1 MDRGQ
6 IALFMIPAMLVSVF
20 VGVPFF
26 AAVGGIGLFF
36 GWAFWGPGVLPTVA
50 IRIYTFITSTT
61 FIAIPMFVLLGTVMG
76 GAGIAEQLF
85 NGMYKLFGPVRGG
98 LLVTIN
104 IICTLLAACTGVAA
118 GPVAI
123 MGIIALPIMM
133 RYKYDHGIAC
143 GAISAGGTLGTLIP
157 PSVILVIY
165 GLQAEISVGKLYMAA
180 FMPGLMLSAM
190 FIIYMLGISYLKPS
204 MAPAAPPEERIS
216 DYGKELMN
224 VLLGVIPVLLLILAV
239 LGTIFLGIAT
249 PTEAAGMGAMGAV
262 LISVAYRKFTWKG
275 FSVALTGCFRTGSMI
290 GGIMTGALFFTS
302 VFLGGGGG
310 KTIATFVVEQ
320 NLSVT
325 ATIWGLL
332 FVVFLLGFVM
342 SIGSIIFVTVPIFA
356 PVLRVQG
363 VDEIWFA
370 LLFCLMCQVAYLT
383 PPFAPGVYL
392 LKPLCPPEITLVE
405 MYKGIIPF
413 IIIDWLA
420 IMLVYFIPPIATWLP
435 TMMIK

>member
-1 MDRGQ
+1 MARGT
-6 IALFMIPAMLVSVF
+6 IALFMIPVMLLSVF
-20 VGVPFF
+20 YGVPFF
-26 AAVGGIGLFF
+26 AAVGGTGLFF
-36 GWAFWGPGVLPTVA
+36 GLAFWGTGVLPTVA
-50 IRIYTFITSTT
+50 IRIYSFVTQPT
-61 FIAIPMFVLLGTVMG
+61 FIAVPMFVLLGTVLG

-85 NGMYKLFGPVRGG
+85 SGMYKLFGPVRGG
-98 LLVTIN
+98 LLVTVN
-104 IICTLLAACTGVAA
+104 IICTLLAACTGIAA

-123 MGIIALPIMM
+123 MGIIALPIML
-133 RYKYDHGIAC
+133 RYKYDHGLAC
-143 GAISAGGTLGTLIP
+143 GCISAGGTLGTLIP
-157 PSVILVIY
+157 PSIILVIY

-180 FMPGLMLSAM
+180 FMPGFLLSGM
-190 FIIYMLGISYLKPS
+190 FIIYMLGISYLKPNV
-204 MAPAAPPEERIS
+204 APSAPPEERIS

-224 VLLGVIPVLLLILAV
+224 VLLGVIPVLILIMAV

-249 PTEAAGMGAMGAV
+249 PTEAAGMGAFGAV
-262 LISVAYRKFTWKG
+262 LISIAYRKFTWKG
-275 FSVALTGCFRTGSMI
+275 FSVALTGCFRTTAMI
-290 GGIMTGALFFTS
+290 GGLMTGALFFTS
-302 VFLGGGGG
+302 VFLGAGGG

-320 NLSVT
+320 NLSIT
-325 ATIWGLL
+325 AVIWALL

-356 PVLRVQG
+356 PILRAAG

-413 IIIDWLA
+413 IIIDWIA
-420 IMLVYFIPPIATWLP
+420 IFLVYFIPPIATWLP
-435 TMMIK
+435 GITIK

>member
-1 MDRGQ
+1 MARGT
-6 IALFMIPAMLVSVF
+6 IALFMIPVMLLSVF
-20 VGVPFF
+20 YGVPFF
-26 AAVGGIGLFF
+26 AAVGGTGLFF
-36 GWAFWGPGVLPTVA
+36 GLAFWGTGVLPTVA
-50 IRIYTFITSTT
+50 IRIYSFVTQPT
-61 FIAIPMFVLLGTVMG
+61 FIAVPMFVLLGTVLG

-85 NGMYKLFGPVRGG
+85 SGMYKLFGPVRGG
-98 LLVTIN
+98 LLVTVN
-104 IICTLLAACTGVAA
+104 IICTLLAACTGIAA

-123 MGIIALPIMM
+123 MGIIALPIML
-133 RYKYDHGIAC
+133 RYKYDHGLAC
-143 GAISAGGTLGTLIP
+143 GCISAGGTLGTLIP
-157 PSVILVIY
+157 PSIILVIY

-180 FMPGLMLSAM
+180 FMPGFLLSGM
-190 FIIYMLGISYLKPS
+190 FIIYMLGISYLKPNV
-204 MAPAAPPEERIS
+204 APSAPPEERIS

-224 VLLGVIPVLLLILAV
+224 VLLGVIPVLILIMAV

-249 PTEAAGMGAMGAV
+249 PTEAAGMGAFGAV
-262 LISVAYRKFTWKG
+262 LISIAYRKFTWKG
-275 FSVALTGCFRTGSMI
+275 FSVALTGCFRTTAMI
-290 GGIMTGALFFTS
+290 GGLMTGALFFTS
-302 VFLGGGGG
+302 VFLGAGGG

-320 NLSVT
+320 NLSIT
-325 ATIWGLL
+325 AVIWALL

-356 PVLRVQG
+356 PILRAAG

-413 IIIDWLA
+413 IIIDWIA
-420 IMLVYFIPPIATWLP
+420 IFLVYFIPPIATWLP
-435 TMMIK
+435 SITIK

>member
-6 IALFMIPAMLVSVF
+6 IALLMIPAMLVSVF

-26 AAVGGIGLFF
+26 AAVGGVGLFF
-36 GWAFWGPGVLPTVA
+36 GRSFWGPGVLPTVA
-50 IRIYTFITSTT
+50 IRIYTFITSPT

-76 GAGIAEQLF
+76 GAGVAEQLF
-85 NGMYKLFGPVRGG
+85 NGMYKLFGPIRGG

-104 IICTLLAACTGVAA
+104 IICTLLAACTGIAA

-123 MGIIALPIMM
+123 MGIIALPIML
-133 RYKYDHGIAC
+133 RYKYDHGLAC
-143 GAISAGGTLGTLIP
+143 GCISAGGTLGTLIP

-180 FMPGLMLSAM
+180 FMPGFFLSGL
-190 FIIYMLGISYLKPS
+190 FIIYMLGISYIKPNV
-204 MAPAAPPEERIS
+204 APAAPPEERIT

-224 VLLGVIPVLLLILAV
+224 VLLGVVPVLLLILAV

-249 PTEAAGMGAMGAV
+249 PTEAAGMGAFGAV
-262 LISVAYRKFTWKG
+262 LISIAYRKFTWKG
-275 FSVALTGCFRTGSMI
+275 FSVALTGCFRAGAMI

-302 VFLGGGGG
+302 VFLGAGGG
-310 KTIATFVVEQ
+310 KTISTFVVEQ

-332 FVVFLLGFVM
+332 FIVFLLGFVM

-392 LKPLCPPEITLVE
+392 LKPLCPPEITLAE

-413 IIIDWLA
+413 IIIDWIA
-420 IMLVYFIPPIATWLP
+420 IFVCYFWPPLITWLP
-435 TMMIK
+435 GQMIK

>member
-1 MDRGQ
+1 MARGT
-6 IALFMIPAMLVSVF
+6 IALFMIPVMLLSVF
-20 VGVPFF
+20 YGVPFF
-26 AAVGGIGLFF
+26 AAVGGTGLFF
-36 GWAFWGPGVLPTVA
+36 GLAFWGTGVLPTVA
-50 IRIYTFITSTT
+50 IRIYSFVTQPT
-61 FIAIPMFVLLGTVMG
+61 FIAVPMFVLLGTVLG

-85 NGMYKLFGPVRGG
+85 SGMYKLFGPVRGG
-98 LLVTIN
+98 LLVTVN
-104 IICTLLAACTGVAA
+104 IICTLLAACTGIAA

-123 MGIIALPIMM
+123 MGIIALPIML
-133 RYKYDHGIAC
+133 RYKYDHGLAC
-143 GAISAGGTLGTLIP
+143 GCISAGGTLGTLIP
-157 PSVILVIY
+157 PSIILVIY

-180 FMPGLMLSAM
+180 FMPGFLLSGM
-190 FIIYMLGISYLKPS
+190 FIIYMLGISYLKPNV
-204 MAPAAPPEERIS
+204 APSAPPEERIT

-224 VLLGVIPVLLLILAV
+224 VLLGVIPVLILIMAV

-249 PTEAAGMGAMGAV
+249 PTEAAGMGAFGAV
-262 LISVAYRKFTWKG
+262 LISIAYRKFTWKG
-275 FSVALTGCFRTGSMI
+275 FSVALTGCFRTTAMI
-290 GGIMTGALFFTS
+290 GGLMTGALFFTS
-302 VFLGGGGG
+302 VFLGAGGG

-320 NLSVT
+320 NLSIT
-325 ATIWGLL
+325 AVIWALL

-356 PVLRVQG
+356 PILRAAG

-413 IIIDWLA
+413 IIIDWIA
-420 IMLVYFIPPIATWLP
+420 IFLVYFIPPIATWLP
-435 TMMIK
+435 SITIK

>member
-1 MDRGQ
+1 MARGT
-6 IALFMIPAMLVSVF
+6 IALFMIPVMLLSVF
-20 VGVPFF
+20 YGVPFF
-26 AAVGGIGLFF
+26 AAVGGTGLFF
-36 GWAFWGPGVLPTVA
+36 GLAFWGTGVLPTVA
-50 IRIYTFITSTT
+50 IRIYSFVTQPT
-61 FIAIPMFVLLGTVMG
+61 FIAVPMFVLLGTVLG

-85 NGMYKLFGPVRGG
+85 SGMYKLFGPVRGG
-98 LLVTIN
+98 LLVTVN
-104 IICTLLAACTGVAA
+104 IICTLLAACTGIAA

-123 MGIIALPIMM
+123 MGIIALPIML
-133 RYKYDHGIAC
+133 RYKYDHGLAC
-143 GAISAGGTLGTLIP
+143 GCISAGGTLGTLIP
-157 PSVILVIY
+157 PSIILVIY

-180 FMPGLMLSAM
+180 FMPGFLLSGM
-190 FIIYMLGISYLKPS
+190 FIIYMLGISYLKPNV
-204 MAPAAPPEERIS
+204 APSAPPEERIS

-224 VLLGVIPVLLLILAV
+224 VLLGVIPVLILIMAE

-249 PTEAAGMGAMGAV
+249 PTEAAGMGAFGAV
-262 LISVAYRKFTWKG
+262 LISIAYRKFTWKG
-275 FSVALTGCFRTGSMI
+275 FSVALTGCFRTTAMI
-290 GGIMTGALFFTS
+290 GGLMTGALFFTS
-302 VFLGGGGG
+302 VFLGAGGG

-320 NLSVT
+320 NLSIT
-325 ATIWGLL
+325 AVIWALL

-356 PVLRVQG
+356 PILRAAG

-413 IIIDWLA
+413 IIIDWIA
-420 IMLVYFIPPIATWLP
+420 IFLVFFIPPIATLLP
-435 TMMIK
+435 SITIT